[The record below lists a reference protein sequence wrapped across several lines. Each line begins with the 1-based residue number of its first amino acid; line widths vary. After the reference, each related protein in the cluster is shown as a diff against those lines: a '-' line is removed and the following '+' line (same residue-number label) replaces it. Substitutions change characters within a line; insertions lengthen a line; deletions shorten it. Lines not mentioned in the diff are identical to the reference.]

1 LDDPNRL
8 IRGVLL
14 NNITKGF
21 YEKLKPVLLQELYG
35 IREDLHLCGCFPKTE
50 NIRVGSRHLGLM
62 LPGEVTDVKEK
73 IRESRELLESSC
85 DMTQILSVMESAAA
99 PEESAAKENRN
110 AASDF
115 AVVETLSQTQNGPV
129 LAVARDDAFC
139 FYYRENLALF
149 EQNGITI
156 QYFSPI
162 TDPCIPTQADG
173 LLLGGGYPEQHLQA
187 LQDNVSMRK
196 SIKEQIEKGM
206 PALAECGGFM
216 YLHHTVF
223 DKEGNPFEMAGVI
236 EGSCHF
242 AGRPVRFGYLQI
254 AGTNDHKAEVSKQ
267 ENSAGSGMTD
277 SAMRLVSAMTGLK
290 GHEFHYFDSTCNG
303 DALLAEKPDQSRQWP
318 CMVTHNSGIFGFPH
332 LYYPSNPGFVTAF
345 AHEMRLFHRG
355 KGEK

>member
-1 LDDPNRL
+1 MNRAGSKRLLIAAPKSGSGKTTITCALLEHLQRKGLNPCSFKCGPDYIDPMFHNKVLGIDSRNLDSFFSSEDQIREAIANCSSEYVVIEGVMGLYDGLSPAGIHGSAYEIASITQTPILLVVDASGVGRSVLSLIKGMLLDDPNRL

-35 IREDLHLCGCFPKTE
+35 IREDLHLCGYFPKTE

-99 PEESAAKENRN
+99 PEESAAKKKRN

-115 AVVETLSQTQNGPV
+115 AVVETLSQTQKGPV

-173 LLLGGGYPEQHLQA
+173 LLLG
-187 LQDNVSMRK
+187 
-196 SIKEQIEKGM
+196 
-206 PALAECGGFM
+206 
-216 YLHHTVF
+216 
-223 DKEGNPFEMAGVI
+223 
-236 EGSCHF
+236 
-242 AGRPVRFGYLQI
+242 
-254 AGTNDHKAEVSKQ
+254 
-267 ENSAGSGMTD
+267 
-277 SAMRLVSAMTGLK
+277 
-290 GHEFHYFDSTCNG
+290 
-303 DALLAEKPDQSRQWP
+303 
-318 CMVTHNSGIFGFPH
+318 
-332 LYYPSNPGFVTAF
+332 
-345 AHEMRLFHRG
+345 
-355 KGEK
+355 